1 MQVADKTVVIA
12 GLGVSGTSLAE
23 VLRERGT
30 HVIGVDERKP
40 EADLHSFDD
49 VDWDHVDYV
58 MSSPVFNPR
67 TPFVLEAQRRG
78 IPVMSEVEFAWQ
90 LRVNN
95 ERTGTPA
102 PWIGIT
108 GTNGKTSTTEMTSE
122 MLTACG
128 LDAPTAGNIASGDMS
143 MSLSR
148 CATNPQHDVLCVELS
163 SFQLHFTDSLALDCA
178 AITNIADD
186 HLDWH
191 GGRENYAADKSKVF
205 HNAKRAIV
213 YNAQDAKV
221 SELAAAAQTAEG
233 CRKVGFT
240 LEAPQAGQIGIEDGW
255 IVDRSGVAGGAV
267 GESVR
272 LAAITDFTHLAEPDG
287 SLYPHLV
294 ADALTALA
302 LVLGLGADRDTALKA
317 LTSFKPGGHRI
328 ETVAEAAVEGGSVRF
343 VDDSKATNGHAARAS
358 LSSFPAKS
366 VIWIAGGLAKGSRF
380 EDLVEGPGTHHQSG
394 RHHRQRPAADDRSVC
409 QPSSGHPGD
418 HHRSRRQRYRHG
430 PCRRSLRHVCR
441 RRRHRAYGSGLRLHG
456 PVQVLRG
463 SRQSIRRR
471 SQDVERGAWP
481 PLIPISVRHTE
492 PLTSPHSKSPTT
504 RVGEACSTRYG
515 ATTASAWPWWG

>member
-1 MQVADKTVVIA
+1 MQIENKTVVIA

-23 VLRERGT
+23 VLKERGA

-40 EADLHSFDD
+40 ESDLRSFDD
-49 VDWDHVDYV
+49 VDWDKVDYV

-67 TPFVLEAQRRG
+67 TPFILEAQRRG
-78 IPVMSEVEFAWQ
+78 IPVMSEVEFAWR
-90 LRVNN
+90 LRVDNA
-95 ERTGTPA
+95 RTGHPA

-122 MLTACG
+122 MLKACG

-148 CATNPQHDVLCVELS
+148 CATNPAHDVLCVELS

-205 HNAKRAIV
+205 RGTRRVIV

-221 SELAAAAQTAEG
+221 SALAAEANVAEG

-240 LEAPQAGQIGIEDGW
+240 LAAPEAGQIGIEDGW
-255 IVDRSGVAGGAV
+255 IVDRSGVAGGAE
-267 GESVR
+267 GETTR
-272 LAAITDFTHLAEPDG
+272 IAPITDFKHLMEPDG

-302 LVLGLGADRDTALKA
+302 LVLGYGADLATALDALKA
-317 LTSFKPGGHRI
+317 FKPGGHRI
-328 ETVAEAAVEGGSVRF
+328 ETVAEARLAGGVVRF

-366 VIWIAGGLAKGSRF
+366 VVWIAGGLAKGSRF
-380 EDLVEGPGTHHQSG
+380 EDLVKDQAHTIK
-394 RHHRQRPAADDRSVC
+394 AAVIIGKDQ
-409 QPSSGHPGD
+409 QPMLD
-418 HHRSRRQRYRHG
+418 
-430 PCRRSLRHVCR
+430 
-441 RRRHRAYGSGLRLHG
+441 AFA
-456 PVQVLRG
+456 
-463 SRQSIRRR
+463 
-471 SQDVERGAWP
+471 SQAPD
-481 PLIPISVRHTE
+481 I
-492 PLTSPHSKSPTT
+492 PLTVIDPADNDTVMD
-504 RVGEACSTRYG
+504 RAVEACGKYVSG
-515 ATTASAWPWWG
+515 GDIVLMAPACASMDQFVSYADRGNRFAAAARTWSEVHGLH